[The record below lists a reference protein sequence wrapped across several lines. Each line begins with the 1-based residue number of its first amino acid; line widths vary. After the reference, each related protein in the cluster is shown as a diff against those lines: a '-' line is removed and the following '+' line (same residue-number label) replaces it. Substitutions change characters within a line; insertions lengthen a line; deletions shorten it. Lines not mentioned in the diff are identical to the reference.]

1 MEAIK
6 AGEASALEGLYARYG
21 GAVLGL
27 CRRILADPRDAEE
40 AMLDVFVQVWEQG
53 DRYDPARASP
63 LSYLMTL
70 ARSRAIDR
78 ARSVGRHRTSLH
90 DADDATFA
98 ALEGGRVDP
107 IGPLASLLSA
117 ESRGAIDA
125 ALRALPSEQRE
136 AVQLAFLEGLSHR
149 EVAERLESPLG
160 TVKTRIRQGLLRL
173 RDALVRATREGEQ

>member
-1 MEAIK
+1 M
-6 AGEASALEGLYARYG
+6 SSYH
-21 GAVLGL
+21 
-27 CRRILADPRDAEE
+27 RRILVDPRDAEE

-53 DRYDPARASP
+53 ERYDPSRASP

-78 ARSVGRHRTSLH
+78 ARAVGRHRGGLQQGG
-90 DADDATFA
+90 DEGLFA
-98 ALEGGRVDP
+98 ALEAGGVDP
-107 IGPLASLLSA
+107 IGPLAALLSA

-125 ALRALPSEQRE
+125 ALGALPSEQRE

-173 RDALVRATREGEQ
+173 RDALVRAAREGER